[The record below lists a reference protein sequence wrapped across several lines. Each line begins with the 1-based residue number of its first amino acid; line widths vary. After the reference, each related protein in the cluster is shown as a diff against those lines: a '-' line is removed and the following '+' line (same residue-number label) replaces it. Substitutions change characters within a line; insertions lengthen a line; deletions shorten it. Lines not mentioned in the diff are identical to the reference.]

1 VSKDISCVLK
11 GLLVLLFVSAQ
22 IVGFIPTLIVVPSVR
37 AAELP
42 EQWDYHDGPY
52 TYIDKL
58 GFPIRVNLDSDES
71 WTYVFNLDNDT
82 EYHVYFHGDWIGTTT
97 DYDIAVYDPDGIRI
111 SYHTE
116 SHGLIEHLGT
126 TVTDPLFKP
135 EKDGEYSIY
144 ILNDE
149 KESTPKSDGTFSDG
163 TLMVVEN
170 LKDNTPY
177 ENKLY
182 MEGKDPVTNLNRF
195 YTTWVYEFNTT
206 SNRIEIPIEVP
217 ESLDMYEARLYLMA
231 NPAAGLGW
239 DLLGIPIAWDP
250 GLYDGT
256 HRSSVGGATD
266 EDTGYRGN
274 VFDSCEYWGEDMI
287 LNYTSTTTGNLL
299 YHLVFIAELGVGNV
313 NFWIRTEFVKPYLE
327 VSVPSRVF
335 AGEAALFTAIAN
347 DTESGVDKV
356 TLSYSTDDGV
366 TWNAMEMLEGEPQV
380 YEGEIPGQPV
390 GTTVLYKIEAWDN
403 AGNKAVEEG
412 SYTSKFPSQISCVLS
427 ASQIVG
433 GESVT
438 VEGSIDPPRANADIV
453 IQYANPLNTVV
464 SQTVKTDS
472 GGNFSDT
479 YTPDM
484 GGVWTITANWGGDH
498 EYAVA
503 SNTTHLTV
511 EKVPQTLT
519 VALSKEGMTLGDTL
533 EISGSL
539 SPTLAN
545 AVIKIYLSDPEGVI
559 STREVRT
566 SSQGTYV
573 SEFTPDSKGSWII
586 TATFS
591 GDNLHKAASSQSVT
605 LHVSGGLF
613 DWPYVLIFP
622 IAAAAIVVV
631 VIFLIRRRRSTS
643 GYEGY

>member
-1 VSKDISCVLK
+1 MSKDISCVLK
-11 GLLVLLFVSAQ
+11 GLLVLLLVSAQ
-22 IVGFIPTLIVVPSVR
+22 IVGFLSATIVVPSVR

-52 TYIDKL
+52 TYVDKL

-97 DYDIAVYDPDGIRI
+97 DYDIAVYDPDGNRI

-126 TVTDPLFKP
+126 TVTEPLFKP

-149 KESTPKSDGTFSDG
+149 KESTPKSDGTFYDG

-170 LKDNTPY
+170 LKNNKPY

-206 SNRIEIPIEVP
+206 SNRIEVPIEVP

-231 NPAAGLGW
+231 NPAAGLGT

-256 HRSSVGGATD
+256 HRSSVGGANV
-266 EDTGYRGN
+266 ENTGYRGN

-287 LNYTSTTTGNLL
+287 LTYTSTTTGNLL
-299 YHLVFIAELGVGNV
+299 YHLVFIAELGAGNV

-327 VSVPSRVF
+327 VSVPSRVV
-335 AGEAALFTAIAN
+335 AEEAAPFTAIAN
-347 DTESGVDKV
+347 DTESGMDKV

-366 TWNAMEMLEGEPQV
+366 TWNAVEMLEGDPQV

-390 GTTVLYKIEAWDN
+390 GTTVLYKIEARDN

-412 SYTSKFPSQISCVLS
+412 SYTSKYPSQISCVLS

-438 VEGSIDPPRANADIV
+438 VEGSIDPPRADADIV

-472 GGNFSDT
+472 TGNFSDT

-484 GGVWTITANWGGDH
+484 GGVWTITASWGGDH

-503 SNTTHLTV
+503 SNTTQLTV
-511 EKVPQTLT
+511 EKVTQTLT
-519 VALSKEGMTLGDTL
+519 VALSKEGMFLGDTL
-533 EISGSL
+533 DISGSL

-545 AVIKIYLSDPEGVI
+545 AIIKIYLSGPEGAI
-559 STREVRT
+559 ITREVRT
-566 SSQGTYV
+566 SSQGTYAY
-573 SEFTPDSKGSWII
+573 EFTPDSKGPWII

-605 LHVSGGLF
+605 LHVTGGLF

-622 IAAAAIVVV
+622 VAAAAIVVV